1 MRRLYSAIA
10 AGLAATGAVGCLA
23 GCGTPASHSTPP
35 TVPVSTAPVI
45 RTNVAQRQEVN
56 GSLAYEGSYGIIAS
70 GAGTL
75 TWLPAAGQIIWRG
88 QAAYEVNGT
97 PVRLMYGSR
106 PVWRA
111 FELGMTDGQDVWEL
125 NRNLAVLGYG
135 KGLDLVVDDHFS
147 LATYDAVYRWQEA
160 MGLPVTGTVP
170 LGQLV
175 FAPAAVRVSG
185 SSLTVGSQ
193 VQAGQQVAYGT
204 GTQRA
209 VLIQLDPATLPK
221 VHEGDPVTVT
231 LPDGSIHTATVSSVG
246 SVAVSQS
253 GSPGSGSSSG
263 ASGSSQTVPVTVT
276 VNGSLS
282 GWLDAAQVQVGII
295 SQEDKNVLAVPTV
308 ALLAAPGGT
317 YQVIVVNGTAQ
328 HRVTV
333 QPGLFD
339 ENTGLTEVTGDLSP
353 GQSVEVPSGSS

>member
-1 MRRLYSAIA
+1 MRRLHVATA
-10 AGLAATGAVGCLA
+10 AGLVATGAVGCLA
-23 GCGTPASHSTPP
+23 ACSTPTSHSPASA
-35 TVPVSTAPVI
+35 VPVSTAPVLH
-45 RTNVAQRQEVN
+45 TNVAQRQEVN
-56 GSLAYEGSYGIIAS
+56 GSLTYAGNYGIIAS
-70 GAGTL
+70 GSGTL
-75 TWLPAAGQIIWRG
+75 TWLPTAGQIIRRG
-88 QAAYEVNGT
+88 QTAYEVNGT

-147 LATYDAVYRWQEA
+147 LATYYAVYRWQES

-175 FAPAAVRVSG
+175 FAPAAVRISG

-193 VQAGQQVAYGT
+193 VQAGQQVEYGT

-221 VHEGDPVTVT
+221 VHKGDPVTVT
-231 LPDGSIHTATVSSVG
+231 FPDGSIDTGTVSFVG

-253 GSPGSGSSSG
+253 GSSGSSG
-263 ASGSSQTVPVTVT
+263 PSQTVPVTVT
-276 VNGSLS
+276 VNGSVS

-317 YQVIVVNGTAQ
+317 YQVIVANGTTK

-353 GQSVEVPSGSS
+353 GQRVEVPNGSS

>member
-1 MRRLYSAIA
+1 MRRLHAAAA
-10 AGLAATGAVGCLA
+10 AGFAAAGAVGCLA
-23 GCGTPASHSTPP
+23 GCSTPGSHSSTSSS
-35 TVPVSTAPVI
+35 TVPLATAPVV

-56 GSLAYEGSYGIIAS
+56 GTLSYLGSYTVTAS
-70 GAGTL
+70 GAGTV
-75 TWLPAAGQIIWRG
+75 TWLPTAGQTIRRG

-111 FELGMTDGQDVWEL
+111 FEPGMTDGQDVWEL

-135 KGLDLVVDDHFS
+135 KGLDLVVNDQFS
-147 LATYDAVYRWQEA
+147 LATYHAVLRWQKHV
-160 MGLPVTGTVP
+160 GLPETGTVP

-175 FAPAAVRVSG
+175 FEPAAVRVSG
-185 SSLTVGSQ
+185 SSVTVGAQ
-193 VQAGQQVAYGT
+193 IQPGQQVEYGT
-204 GTQRA
+204 GTQRV

-221 VHEGDPVTVT
+221 VNVGDPVTAT
-231 LPDGSIHTATVSSVG
+231 LPSGSIQTGKVSSVG
-246 SVAVSQS
+246 SVAESQS
-253 GSPGSGSSSG
+253 GSPGSG
-263 ASGSSQTVPVTVT
+263 GSSQTVPVTVT

-308 ALLAAPGGT
+308 ALIAAPGGT
-317 YQVIVVNGTAQ
+317 YQVIVVTGTTQ
-328 HRVTV
+328 HKVSV

-353 GQSVEVPSGSS
+353 GERVEVPSGSS